1 MFMKPV
7 WFLIIAAMLVVILG
21 LYACDSWRKDARPRE
36 ATSAAKAAGEAGTAV
51 SLQPI
56 EKTVL
61 PKTLHTRNGRTY
73 ENVEVFRAEPDGLL
87 IVYYGP
93 TSKGIAKLAFA
104 DLPDDICR
112 AFNYDSAKAEKF
124 KADRLAGARPP
135 AARPPASP
143 AAAPAIPVRVD
154 AAAPGGVTPAT
165 NTMRIELPTAAE
177 VEAYDPELAS
187 VIRAV
192 EASKPNIPNLPI
204 EMPAFARQWYDAHCA
219 KVRAEADGKMVETMR
234 RYQELTIEDREPTVP
249 TYITNQKT
257 GVVYPIYPLCIPT
270 NNWKP

>member
-1 MFMKPV
+1 MTQFR
-7 WFLIIAAMLVVILG
+7 FSILAAMLVVIFG
-21 LYACDSWRKDARPRE
+21 LNACDARRQD
-36 ATSAAKAAGEAGTAV
+36 TRQGKVTGAAKATGGAGTAV
-51 SLQPI
+51 SPRSAGQ
-56 EKTVL
+56 TAL
-61 PKTLHTRNGRTY
+61 PKTVHTRDGRTY
-73 ENVEVFRAEPDGLL
+73 ENVELFRAEPDGLL

-104 DLPDDICR
+104 DLPDDIRR

-135 AARPPASP
+135 TARPPASP
-143 AAAPAIPVRVD
+143 ATAPAIPVRADV
-154 AAAPGGVTPAT
+154 AAPVGATSVTST
-165 NTMRIELPTAAE
+165 TRIELPTAAD
-177 VEAYDPELAS
+177 VESYDPELAA

-204 EMPAFARQWYDAHCA
+204 EMPPFIRQWYEAHCA
-219 KVRAEADGKMVETMR
+219 KVRAEADEKMASTMR
-234 RYQELTIEDREPTVP
+234 NLQELTIEDREPTTP

-270 NNWKP
+270 NTLRKR